1 MIFKSLALFTFLL
14 SCNFLIAQDDGSTVI
29 QNFTISDC
37 VSLACEDNII
47 VESGGSDLFF
57 SYVDCNCQTT
67 SVYVPAGKAYVLKA
81 LAGSISVKGGSFLRS
96 GVQSSPVSNTF
107 YESALNQLIENT
119 EGNIINTIETQ
130 SQTICINEQPETI
143 TGQDGVFFDFDI
155 SYGWL
160 KSIDNQNFAYIN
172 GANQK
177 DYTPNLLNETTYYK
191 RQVYTAVSTGTFSEI
206 HQVNVFSCTSTD
218 TIPPVISIIGSS
230 TINLTIGDT
239 FTDPGATATDDV
251 DGDITSSIIVD
262 GLDALYVVLASGESS
277 MGIPL
282 VITYSV
288 TDTAGNT
295 TVVIRT
301 IILNTFEVTLTSDK
315 TNDTICEGDSVV
327 FLATAS
333 LNDAAV
339 EYEFSINGV
348 LMTSLSASNVF
359 TTASDQIIDGDIVG
373 VMAIYDGDIFSSH
386 SILMSVIVE
395 SCEPDT
401 ITLIS
406 GFLNQSVCLGGGTI
420 GDVVL
425 EFDGGATGAT
435 ASGLPSGILASLN
448 ANQIIISG
456 EPTESINESTS
467 YLYTITTTGG
477 TTSASMQGVFTVH
490 PPSQITRTSGD
501 ANIVVNSRTDDQ
513 EDQLTNTSFSLS
525 FQIANSVA
533 ANVTWDDDSITH
545 STNVSFDGNSGVLT
559 ISGNPG
565 ATGTTTHPAFKTYNY
580 TITTIGNTYGCD
592 ETSISGSIELV
603 DGYVPAETYTIS
615 VTASSASD
623 YTLSGSDRNGNV
635 TGNDPSVTIKVGDTI
650 DFAVDA
656 SGHPFYLKTVQ
667 GTGTSDLVSGVTN
680 NGATN
685 GTVTWTPTTAGTYY
699 YQCSVHN
706 GMYGIITVQ

>member
-37 VSLACEDNII
+37 VSLACEDNIT

-81 LAGSISVKGGSFLRS
+81 LVGSISVKGGSFLRS

-239 FTDPGATATDDV
+239 YTDPGATATDDV

-262 GLDALYVVLASGESS
+262 GLEAFFIELASGESS
-277 MGIPL
+277 MGIPH

-295 TVVIRT
+295 TRVFRT
-301 IILNTFEVTLTSDK
+301 IIVS
-315 TNDTICEGDSVV
+315 
-327 FLATAS
+327 
-333 LNDAAV
+333 AA
-339 EYEFSINGV
+339 
-348 LMTSLSASNVF
+348 
-359 TTASDQIIDGDIVG
+359 TTAD
-373 VMAIYDGDIFSSH
+373 
-386 SILMSVIVE
+386 
-395 SCEPDT
+395 
-401 ITLIS
+401 
-406 GFLNQSVCLGGGTI
+406 
-420 GDVVL
+420 
-425 EFDGGATGAT
+425 
-435 ASGLPSGILASLN
+435 
-448 ANQIIISG
+448 
-456 EPTESINESTS
+456 
-467 YLYTITTTGG
+467 
-477 TTSASMQGVFTVH
+477 
-490 PPSQITRTSGD
+490 
-501 ANIVVNSRTDDQ
+501 
-513 EDQLTNTSFSLS
+513 
-525 FQIANSVA
+525 
-533 ANVTWDDDSITH
+533 
-545 STNVSFDGNSGVLT
+545 
-559 ISGNPG
+559 
-565 ATGTTTHPAFKTYNY
+565 
-580 TITTIGNTYGCD
+580 
-592 ETSISGSIELV
+592 
-603 DGYVPAETYTIS
+603 
-615 VTASSASD
+615 
-623 YTLSGSDRNGNV
+623 
-635 TGNDPSVTIKVGDTI
+635 
-650 DFAVDA
+650 
-656 SGHPFYLKTVQ
+656 
-667 GTGTSDLVSGVTN
+667 
-680 NGATN
+680 
-685 GTVTWTPTTAGTYY
+685 
-699 YQCSVHN
+699 
-706 GMYGIITVQ
+706 